1 MELFAL
7 LLPLAFTA
15 GALWLYRC
23 RELQVDRRLRFD
35 LKDRAVEMQP
45 KRKHVIRSI
54 ADYSLGFGLLLALL
68 VVMEAR
74 EEFVSL
80 ILGIVVICLSIVG
93 LRVRIWPNRAR
104 GATVRELFDLGLLFL
119 AVVAGIGLTLWQM
132 VDHRPL

>member
-23 RELQVDRRLRFD
+23 REMQVDRRLRFD
-35 LKDRAVEMQP
+35 LPDSAVEKQP
-45 KRKHVIRSI
+45 KRKHVIRLF
-54 ADYSLGFGLLLALL
+54 AGYSLGFGLLLALL
-68 VVMEAR
+68 LIMESH
-74 EEFVSL
+74 EEFVLL
-80 ILGIVVICLSIVG
+80 ILGIVLICLSIVG

-104 GATVRELFDLGLLFL
+104 GATLRELFDLGLLFL